1 MERGILLIPG
11 LIILLFSG
19 EFLVRSSVA
28 FSRHLRIS
36 SLVVGLVVVSFG
48 TSAPE
53 LFVSLNAALSGHPD
67 ISLGNVIGS
76 NISNIS
82 IVLALTVI
90 VMPYMVNTS
99 ELFRNWAIMM
109 GASILLFIFLYTGHE
124 ITRLEGIT
132 FLMILVAF
140 ILHSVINSRQELRND
155 NSEHPRPQ
163 FSLPVSILIILLSSA
178 GLAFG
183 ADLLVKGATAIAR
196 VWGVSE
202 RVISVSVIALG
213 TSLPELVTS
222 AVAALRKQREI
233 SIGNIIG
240 SNIFNILA
248 ILGVTSAIRKISISS
263 FTKFSADIIW
273 MIAISVL
280 LFLLILPMKG
290 SRLGRWKG
298 FVLASPY
305 FVYIYLLYFH

>member
-1 MERGILLIPG
+1 MEKGILLIPG
-11 LIILLFSG
+11 LIILLFCG
-19 EFLVRSSVA
+19 EYLVRSSVA
-28 FSRHLRIS
+28 FASHMRIS

-53 LFVSLNAALSGHPD
+53 LFVSLDAAISGHPD

-90 VMPYMVNTS
+90 VMPYVVNTS
-99 ELFRNWAIMM
+99 ELFKNWAIMV
-109 GASILLFIFLYTGHE
+109 GVSILLFIFLYTGHE
-124 ITRLEGIT
+124 ISRLEGIA
-132 FLMILVAF
+132 LLIILVAF
-140 ILHSVINSRQELRND
+140 ILLSVISSRRELRKD
-155 NSEHPRPQ
+155 NAVHLQPR
-163 FSLPVSILIILLSSA
+163 FSLPVSILIILVSSA

-183 ADLLVKGATAIAR
+183 ADLLVKGATAVAR
-196 VWGVSE
+196 LWGVSE

-213 TSLPELVTS
+213 TSLPELATS

-248 ILGVTSAIRKISISS
+248 ILGITSAVRKISVSS
-263 FTKFSADIIW
+263 FAKFSTDIIW
-273 MIAISVL
+273 MIAVSVL

-298 FVLASPY
+298 FVLASVY
-305 FVYIYLLYFH
+305 FVYIYILFFH